1 MIETLLWLLGYQ
13 FFGEIVARSLG
24 WPIPGAVLGMLFLF
38 LTLCVR
44 RGIPDT
50 LRENV
55 PRLMTHMSL
64 LFIPAGAGI
73 IAFWPMLSQRPL
85 VMAVVLVAATLST
98 MLVSAISLTL
108 LLRHKKKATP

>member
-1 MIETLLWLLGYQ
+1 MIETFLWLLGYQ
-13 FFGEIVARSLG
+13 FLGEVLAHGLG
-24 WPIPGAVLGMLFLF
+24 WPIPGAVLGMVLLF
-38 LTLCVR
+38 LTLCAR

-73 IAFWPMLSQRPL
+73 LAFWPMLSQRPL
-85 VMAVVLVAATLST
+85 VMVAVLVLATLST
-98 MLVSAISLTL
+98 MLVSAATLTL
-108 LLRHKKKATP
+108 FLRWQRKGRA